1 MRKFGHSWAVGLTL
15 SQPFNN
21 VKNSTF
27 QDAGSRWLEIIDGG
41 SNLENVPMGA
51 MLVKARA
58 VDVLIAVDGSADD
71 TNSWPKCVLVSSR
84 IQIVDANFY
93 AAALL
98 PSGQI

>member
-1 MRKFGHSWAVGLTL
+1 
-15 SQPFNN
+15 
-21 VKNSTF
+21 
-27 QDAGSRWLEIIDGG
+27 
-41 SNLENVPMGA
+41 MGA